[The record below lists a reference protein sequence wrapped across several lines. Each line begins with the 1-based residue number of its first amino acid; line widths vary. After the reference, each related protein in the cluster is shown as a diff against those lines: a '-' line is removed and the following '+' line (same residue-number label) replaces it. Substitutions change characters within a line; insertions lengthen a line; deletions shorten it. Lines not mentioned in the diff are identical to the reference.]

1 MKNSIFGAI
10 VAVVA
15 CACIF
20 SILCLTDVI
29 SFNKNNKVNNT
40 NNNTQK
46 EVKETKLCETAKT
59 VDGNEYRFVFY
70 KLENGE
76 KNNKVDFL
84 VNNKSIYSYNL
95 DYYMDK
101 IEGLEEN
108 LMTSKY
114 DCEKHFND
122 ILAIRPDLFSI
133 KSITSDTK
141 YNYYLF
147 SAPYLNNLAIS
158 ENKATKEFK
167 NLKDLGFNQDYGV
180 VTYENYQKQTENMQC
195 LDRKTIDVVD
205 DYLSELV
212 LPKDINKSEIV
223 TENKYTFK
231 DGKIEQVKSDNLYYP
246 LCNTPW

>member
-10 VAVVA
+10 VAVVV

-20 SILCLTDVI
+20 SILCVTDVI

-46 EVKETKLCETAKT
+46 DVKETKLCETAKT

-95 DYYMDK
+95 DYYMDV
-101 IEGLEEN
+101 IEGIEEN

-133 KSITSDTK
+133 KNVTSDTK

-147 SAPYLNNLAIS
+147 STPYLNNLAIS
-158 ENKATKEFK
+158 ENKTTKEFK
-167 NLKDLGFNQDYGV
+167 NLKAFGNAEDFGV
-180 VTYENYQKQTENMQC
+180 VTYETYLSDDENKPC
-195 LDRKTIDVVD
+195 LDRKSIDVVD
-205 DYLSELV
+205 NDISEFELS
-212 LPKDINKSEIV
+212 KDDDIV
-223 TENKYTFK
+223 YENQYTFK
-231 DGKIEQVKSDNLYYP
+231 DGKIEKKTSNQKYYA
-246 LCNTPW
+246 LCW